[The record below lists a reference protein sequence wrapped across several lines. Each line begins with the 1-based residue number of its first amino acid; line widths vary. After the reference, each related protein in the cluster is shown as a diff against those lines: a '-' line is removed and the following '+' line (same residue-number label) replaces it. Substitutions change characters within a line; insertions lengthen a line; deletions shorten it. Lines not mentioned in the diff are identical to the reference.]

1 LEVAPVIVSDC
12 PSREELAALVRGLLS
27 GDALDRV
34 AAHIDDCPA
43 CLAAA
48 QEIWPGDARI
58 AELCRDGGSAKPR
71 PTALEQRY
79 VTLRLHAAGGL
90 GEVHVAHDTE
100 LGRQVALKR
109 IRPARADDPDS
120 RRRFLREAAVTAR
133 LEHPGVVPVYGLVS
147 DPEGGPSYAMRLV
160 AGQSLHQAIR
170 AYHDAERLGRDLTER
185 RLALR
190 GLLTR
195 FVAVCQTVAYAHSRG
210 VVHRDLKPANVMLG
224 PYGET
229 LVVDWGLAKP
239 ISAPAA
245 ADEETTDPTAPDS
258 DNTGTGLTVGTPA
271 YMSPEQAAGRHAE
284 IGPASDVYGLG
295 ATLYTILTGK
305 PPFEGEE
312 GAVLKASERMTPVPP
327 RRANRSVPPPLE
339 AVCLRAM
346 APRPQDRF
354 ASAADLGAEVERWLA
369 GEPVQS
375 YPERW
380 PARAARWA
388 RRHRAAAA
396 ALVAG
401 LLVAAVLGGGGSA
414 WLAREAADRRSER
427 TRLQL
432 KDSEA
437 VGRALAELPDLVR
450 AWRFREAAGLL
461 DQTTAGLSEFAPPE
475 VRGRLEAAL
484 ADVRLAER
492 LDAVR
497 LEKLENSAVVGW
509 KVDTTIA
516 AAAGYREAFKRYGLD
531 CMSGEVAALGERIAM
546 SPVRE
551 ALLAGLDDWATGERN
566 DRQRERLTRIARAAD
581 PHPWRDQF
589 RDSVARRDQAA
600 ACQLAKQANVEQLT
614 PTVLEALATALGDE
628 TSEGERLLRRAQIR
642 HPADL
647 WLNFRLGYAAM
658 RKNDPASV
666 AGGIGYYS
674 ACLAARETVVV
685 YLNLADG
692 LFRIGDPAG
701 AEAACRRAVELDPTS
716 AWAQAFLANIFY
728 RRGDLSAA
736 VFAYRRALELDPNLA
751 WANVGLG
758 DALTKQ
764 RDLAG
769 AAAAYRRA
777 VELAPQ
783 SDIPHLSLGIALHN
797 LGDLPRAATALRR
810 AIELDPKSAKAHAR
824 LGMVLEALGDL
835 AGATTALNRVTEL
848 DPKNASAHSNLGI
861 VLFRRGD
868 TAGAVAACRRAVELD
883 PKNAT
888 ALVSLGGALYRLGD
902 LAEALAVYRRAVELD
917 PKNAIAH
924 SNLGMA
930 LLKQGDF
937 AGAAAACR
945 RAIEL
950 DPKNARA
957 HTNLGVAL
965 QRLGDLAGAAATLRR
980 VTELDPKDATAHSN
994 LANVLTERGD
1004 LEGAAT
1010 AYRRAVELAPKDAH
1024 ADLCLAYVLMQ
1035 LGRFAEA
1042 KAPAQRAL
1050 DLLPPGQPGREKAAS
1065 QLERCELMLRLESKL
1080 PAVLRGEARPADAAE
1095 QIALAELAI
1104 VTRRYAAAA
1113 RLYEDLLQKDPGAV
1127 DVVGDY
1133 RRYNAACAAARAAC
1147 GPGMDDPAPDAA
1159 ERARWRRQ
1167 ALGWLQ
1173 ADLKVHS
1180 ARLAAADPMPKDEAR
1195 RALRHWQSDPAL
1207 AGVRDTAGL
1216 AALPAD
1222 ERDEWRRF
1230 WTDVAETLT
1239 AHRK

>member
-1 LEVAPVIVSDC
+1 VAPVIVSDC

-27 GDALDRV
+27 GDVLDRV

-48 QEIWPGDARI
+48 QEIWPGEARI
-58 AELCRDGGSAKPR
+58 AELCRDAGSAKPR
-71 PTALEQRY
+71 PTALDQRY
-79 VTLRLHAAGGL
+79 VALRLHAAGGL
-90 GEVHVAHDTE
+90 GEVHVAQDTE

-170 AYHDAERLGRDLTER
+170 AFHDAELPGRDLTER

-239 ISAPAA
+239 IGAPAA
-245 ADEETTDPTAPDS
+245 ADEETTDPTAQYS

-312 GAVLKASERMTPVPP
+312 GGVLKPSVRMTPVPP
-327 RRANRSVPPPLE
+327 RRANRSVPPALE

-346 APRPQDRF
+346 AARPQDRF
-354 ASAADLGAEVERWLA
+354 GSAAELGAEVERWLA

-396 ALVAG
+396 ALAAG
-401 LLVAAVLGGGGSA
+401 LLVAAVLGVGGGA
-414 WLAREAADRRSER
+414 WLAREAADRRGER
-427 TRLQL
+427 ARLES

-475 VRGRLEAAL
+475 VRSRLEAAL
-484 ADVRLAER
+484 AHVRLAER

-497 LEKLENSAVVGW
+497 LEKLEKSTVGW
-509 KVDTTIA
+509 KLDTTVA
-516 AAAGYREAFKRYGLD
+516 AAAGYREAFERYGLD
-531 CMSGEVAALGERIAM
+531 CMSGEVAALGERIAT

-551 ALLAGLDDWATGERN
+551 ALLAGLDDWAPGER
-566 DRQRERLTRIARAAD
+566 DDGTRKRLTLIARAAD

-589 RDSVARRDQAA
+589 RDAVAHRDQAA
-600 ACQLAKQANVEQLT
+600 KRELAKQAHVEQLT
-614 PTVLEALATALGDE
+614 PTVLEALAEALGDQTPE
-628 TSEGERLLRRAQIR
+628 AERLLRRAQAHNPR
-642 HPADL
+642 DF
-647 WLNFRLGYAAM
+647 WLNFRLALAAM
-658 RKNDPASV
+658 RKNDPASI
-666 AGGIGYYS
+666 AEAIGYYR
-674 ACLAARETVVV
+674 ACLAVRETVVV
-685 YLNLADG
+685 YLNLADA
-692 LFRIGDPAG
+692 LYRIGDPAG

-716 AWAQAFLANIFY
+716 AWAQAFLGYTLY
-728 RRGDLSAA
+728 RRGDVSAA

-751 WANVGLG
+751 WANIGLG

-769 AAAAYRRA
+769 AAAMYRRAADLPGAATALQWMTELDPKSSSAHSNLGIVLLKRGDLAGAAAASRRAIEVDPKNAAAHSNLGIVLLKRGDLAGAAAASRRAIELDAKNAPAHVNLGSVLYRQGDLAEALAAYRRA
-777 VELAPQ
+777 TELDPNDA
-783 SDIPHLSLGIALHN
+783 SAHSN
-797 LGDLPRAATALRR
+797 LGMALLKKGDLAGAATALRR
-810 AIELDPKSAKAHAR
+810 AIELA
-824 LGMVLEALGDL
+824 
-835 AGATTALNRVTEL
+835 
-848 DPKNASAHSNLGI
+848 PKNAA
-861 VLFRRGD
+861 
-868 TAGAVAACRRAVELD
+868 
-883 PKNAT
+883 
-888 ALVSLGGALYRLGD
+888 
-902 LAEALAVYRRAVELD
+902 
-917 PKNAIAH
+917 
-924 SNLGMA
+924 
-930 LLKQGDF
+930 
-937 AGAAAACR
+937 
-945 RAIEL
+945 
-950 DPKNARA
+950 A
-957 HTNLGVAL
+957 HTNLGAAL
-965 QRLGDLAGAAATLRR
+965 ERLGDLAGAATALRR
-980 VTELDPKDATAHSN
+980 VTELNPNDATAHSN
-994 LANVLTERGD
+994 LANVLTDLGD
-1004 LEGAAT
+1004 LEGAVT
-1010 AYRRAVELAPKDAH
+1010 AYRRAVELAPKNAH
-1024 ADLCLAYVLMQ
+1024 AHLCLAYVLLQ
-1035 LGRFAEA
+1035 SGRFAEA
-1042 KAPAQRAL
+1042 KPLAQRAL
-1050 DLLPPGQPGREKAAS
+1050 DLLPPGQPGREKAAA

-1080 PAVLRGEARPADAAE
+1080 HPVLRGEARPADAAE
-1095 QIALAELAI
+1095 QIALAELAL
-1104 VTRRYAAAA
+1104 VTKRYTAAA
-1113 RLYEDLLQKDPGAV
+1113 RLYEDLLEKDPAAA
-1127 DVVGDY
+1127 DVVDNH
-1133 RRYNAACAAARAAC
+1133 RRYNAACAAARAGC
-1147 GPGMDDPAPDAA
+1147 TPGMDDPVPDPA

-1173 ADLKVHS
+1173 ADLKAFS
-1180 ARLAAADPMPKDEAR
+1180 ARLAGAEPMPKEEAR
-1195 RALRHWQSDPAL
+1195 RVLRHWQSDPDL
-1207 AGVRDTAGL
+1207 AGVRDKAEL

-1222 ERDEWRRF
+1222 ERDEWARF
-1230 WTDVAETLT
+1230 WADITDKLT
-1239 AHRK
+1239 PNRK